1 VVDFKLTEKA
11 IAQIEKIKQEK
22 QKPILRLK
30 VESGGCAGI
39 MYRMLLDEKIGEDDV
54 IIHGAGYQ
62 GLVAITMKKMEPF
75 FDEVTL
81 DFEDGLE
88 GRGFVFSNPNAKNAC
103 GCGASFR
110 V

>member
-1 VVDFKLTEKA
+1 MVEFTLTEKA
-11 IAQIEKIKQEK
+11 LSQIEKIKQEK

-30 VESGGCAGI
+30 VEAGGCAGI
-39 MYRMLLDEKIGEDDV
+39 LYRMLLDEKIGDDDV
-54 IIHGAGYQ
+54 LIHGAIMENP
-62 GLVAITMKKMEPF
+62 VITMTKMAPF
-75 FDEVTL
+75 FDGVTL